1 MKEASSKQ
9 KPPSGSAR
17 PGRVATIARKTKE
30 TEIRVRLDLDGSG
43 QYRVQTGIAF
53 FDHMLESFARHGL
66 FDLELEA
73 KGDLAVDLHHTVE
86 DVGISL
92 GQAFRE
98 ALGPAVGIRRFG
110 ACLLPMAEA
119 KVEVAVDVSNRPY
132 LVYQLAL
139 ENDRI
144 GSFDASL
151 TEDFMYAFSQSGGL
165 DLHIEK
171 RYGKSPHHC
180 VEAAFK
186 GVARALR
193 EAVAIDPRETGLPTV
208 KGAL

>member
-1 MKEASSKQ
+1 MSPKDSK
-9 KPPSGSAR
+9 PAEGAC
-17 PGRVATIARKTKE
+17 PGRAAAVARKTKE
-30 TEIRVRLDLDGSG
+30 TEIRVRIDLDGSG
-43 QYRVQTGIAF
+43 QYRVSTGIPF

-86 DVGISL
+86 DVGIAL

-98 ALGPAVGIRRFG
+98 ALGPAVGIKRFG

-132 LVYQLAL
+132 LVYQLPL

-144 GSFDASL
+144 GAFDASL
-151 TEDFMYAFSQSGGL
+151 TEDFLYAFSQSAGL
-165 DLHIEK
+165 DLHVEK
-171 RYGKSPHHC
+171 RYGKSPHHV

-186 GVARALR
+186 GLARALR
-193 EAVAIDPRETGLPTV
+193 EAVALDPRETGLPSV